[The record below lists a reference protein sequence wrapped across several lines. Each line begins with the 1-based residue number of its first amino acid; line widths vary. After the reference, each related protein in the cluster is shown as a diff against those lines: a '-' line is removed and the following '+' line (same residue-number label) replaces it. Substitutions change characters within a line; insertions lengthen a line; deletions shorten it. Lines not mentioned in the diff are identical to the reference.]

1 MDRTNFEELLNK
13 LFRKYKSVSDEDI
26 TSQGFF
32 NFVKENQSQLGVDDE
47 TLEVLKEHCEI
58 STTSAHLLNKEKFS
72 KYAYKHFSFLSR
84 YFIHFEELWKLDNN
98 HFMTLMVSPLSSCE
112 PSLAKISVSPKDN
125 LFSVTVDI
133 EEYGG
138 VVVVSPHNHDFL
150 RLVVSMVMTVLF
162 DIDYYPI
169 GCVFP

>member
-1 MDRTNFEELLNK
+1 MDRTNFEELLNR
-13 LFRKYKSVSDEDI
+13 LFRKYKSISDEDI

-47 TLEVLKEHCEI
+47 TLEVLKEHCKI
-58 STTSAHLLNKEKFS
+58 STASAHLLNKEKFG
-72 KYAYKHFSFLSR
+72 KYAYKYFHSLSR
-84 YFIHFEELWKLDNN
+84 PFMQFEELWNANN
-98 HFMTLMVSPLSSCE
+98 SHSMTLMVSPINSCE
-112 PSLAKISVSPKDN
+112 PTLAKISVSPKDN

-133 EEYGG
+133 EDYGG
-138 VVVVSPHNHDFL
+138 VVVVSPHKHDFL
-150 RLVVSMVMTVLF
+150 QLVVSMVMTVLF